1 MVAKSPSYRL
11 AAAIESAALLRAALP
26 AFLAG
31 LVLLGAFGWLLWSAG
46 RRLDAALTA
55 PPPEPG
61 AFDRM
66 TAASEPPEAKP

>member
-1 MVAKSPSYRL
+1 MVAKSPSHRL
-11 AAAIESAALLRAALP
+11 ADAIESAVLLRAALP

-31 LVLLGAFGWLLWSAG
+31 LVLLGAFGWLLWTAG
-46 RRLDAALTA
+46 RRLDAALTV

-66 TAASEPPEAKP
+66 TVGSGPPEVKP